1 MYKSPFLIDSPSGE
15 DKGLLRGEWTDGE
28 EMERGGTVKGVGRVK
43 GGGMMK
49 AGGSS
54 SEAG

>member
-1 MYKSPFLIDSPSGE
+1 MYKSPFLIASPSGE
-15 DKGLLRGEWTDGE
+15 DKGLLKGEWTNAR

-49 AGGSS
+49 GGGSCW
-54 SEAG
+54 EAG